1 MNSPTKNRVDSAV
14 GLTMSRLEALEK
26 ANGGAVYTEDMVL
39 PGMLHGALVLS
50 TVAHARI
57 VRYEIS
63 AALAVP
69 GVKAVLT
76 GDDFELRYM
85 GLVVKDETVLAKF
98 KVRYIGEP
106 VAAVAAID
114 AETARAAARL
124 VKVVYDELPAV
135 FTIEE
140 AIAAGAPVLHEEF
153 DSYVKIYD
161 ASTRQKPNELALST
175 VRRGDITR
183 GFAESEIILD
193 QVYETSAQ
201 YHAYLEPGVALAS
214 VDGRGKVTVWS
225 STQSVFRT
233 QANVHESLG
242 IPMAK
247 IRAISPRVGGGFG
260 GKSEAM
266 VQPIAV
272 ALAIKTG
279 RPVRMALNREEDM
292 AAMRSRHPVRTR
304 IRTGAKR
311 DGTFVARAIETWFDG
326 GAYADDTAAV
336 MNFALFFG
344 TGPYRFDH
352 VDLVGHAVYTNKL
365 RAGAFRGFGNPQV
378 TFASESQIDD
388 LAAELGIDPIELRRK
403 NLVRAGDRWIGGQV
417 VATSGLEECIEKV
430 ATASRWS
437 ERAGKPI
444 EAPDGKLRGLGIG
457 LTAHISGFLSTS
469 AIVRLNEDG
478 SVSLNTGAVD
488 LGQGSDTALA
498 QMCAAGLGLGVDA
511 VNVVAADTDAS
522 PYNSG
527 TNASRVTYMVGRAI
541 GQATE
546 VVREKMFKLAA
557 DMLECNPKDLELR
570 LGGII
575 GVEGTDHSVSFSQIA
590 AKSIWFADGGGP
602 IIGTGSVMHN
612 EPLDPKHTLLAG
624 FVSFDNVGA
633 LTFGAQVVEV
643 EVDETTG
650 KVEVIEAWCAHDVG
664 RAINPGAVEGQIQG
678 GFVQGLGYA
687 LTEEMVW
694 DGGRLANPSFK
705 HYKIPCSLDVPA
717 EIHALIVAVPDPTH
731 PFGAKGIGEP
741 PLIGAAAAIP
751 NAIAAAAGVRVR
763 KLPVTPERMLRA
775 LRFGWDGV
783 DA

>member
-1 MNSPTKNRVDSAV
+1 MLVSCGERRRAQGYDGRGVGAEWLAFVGAAGVSRLRCDPVRILHDRNDRVRNRAACAKPRTDTRGHPHCDRRKPLPLLGIRQGDRCHRTGRHTSSTRNSVRQGCNGISCMNSPTMNRVDSAV

-124 VKVVYDELPAV
+124 VKGVYDELPAV

-247 IRAISPRVGGGFG
+247 IRPISPRVGAD
-260 GKSEAM
+260 S
-266 VQPIAV
+266 
-272 ALAIKTG
+272 
-279 RPVRMALNREEDM
+279 
-292 AAMRSRHPVRTR
+292 AASQKRWCSRSR
-304 IRTGAKR
+304 
-311 DGTFVARAIETWFDG
+311 W
-326 GAYADDTAAV
+326 
-336 MNFALFFG
+336 
-344 TGPYRFDH
+344 
-352 VDLVGHAVYTNKL
+352 
-365 RAGAFRGFGNPQV
+365 
-378 TFASESQIDD
+378 
-388 LAAELGIDPIELRRK
+388 
-403 NLVRAGDRWIGGQV
+403 RW
-417 VATSGLEECIEKV
+417 
-430 ATASRWS
+430 R
-437 ERAGKPI
+437 
-444 EAPDGKLRGLGIG
+444 
-457 LTAHISGFLSTS
+457 
-469 AIVRLNEDG
+469 
-478 SVSLNTGAVD
+478 
-488 LGQGSDTALA
+488 
-498 QMCAAGLGLGVDA
+498 
-511 VNVVAADTDAS
+511 
-522 PYNSG
+522 
-527 TNASRVTYMVGRAI
+527 
-541 GQATE
+541 
-546 VVREKMFKLAA
+546 
-557 DMLECNPKDLELR
+557 
-570 LGGII
+570 
-575 GVEGTDHSVSFSQIA
+575 
-590 AKSIWFADGGGP
+590 
-602 IIGTGSVMHN
+602 
-612 EPLDPKHTLLAG
+612 
-624 FVSFDNVGA
+624 
-633 LTFGAQVVEV
+633 
-643 EVDETTG
+643 
-650 KVEVIEAWCAHDVG
+650 
-664 RAINPGAVEGQIQG
+664 
-678 GFVQGLGYA
+678 
-687 LTEEMVW
+687 
-694 DGGRLANPSFK
+694 
-705 HYKIPCSLDVPA
+705 
-717 EIHALIVAVPDPTH
+717 
-731 PFGAKGIGEP
+731 
-741 PLIGAAAAIP
+741 
-751 NAIAAAAGVRVR
+751 
-763 KLPVTPERMLRA
+763 
-775 LRFGWDGV
+775 
-783 DA
+783 